1 MTKRR
6 NTPKGVRSAKV
17 KTVTTAKMPTAKNA
31 AKAAGKATKPKPK
44 LASVG
49 MPSPSDAAQ
58 AADAGRKGNDTH
70 LVYAGIDSSPRKRG
84 RRGHFLSDTHRARA
98 APDICSDQTGCD
110 DPAIPVAAGE
120 GPYAIA
126 GQKPNALSDLIGL
139 VIERHRQRRALL
151 IAEGDMERRIKSK
164 ERGVAVARLHQAG
177 VEIPRSKF
185 PPVEDVDRLIVA
197 QTYPSFFVARDA
209 IAAQRKAVEKDL
221 VAHTRRL
228 PVFAWAK
235 AQRGISELSLAAIV
249 GEAGDLGNYA
259 NPGKLWKRMGLAV
272 FDGKSQRRT
281 TDAEKAVQQGYS
293 PARRSQMHVIGENL
307 IRASNPEYRALYDA
321 RKAYE
326 VERDPEMKPLHAH
339 RRALRYIEK
348 RLLRSVWQAW
358 RAADEAVSAD
368 FPLPPAQDAY
378 SAIQEAAE

>member
-1 MTKRR
+1 MTKQR
-6 NTPKGVRSAKV
+6 NTPKGGRSATFPV
-17 KTVTTAKMPTAKNA
+17 APNGLLPTAKNA
-31 AKAAGKATKPKPK
+31 AKAAGKASRRQPK
-44 LASVG
+44 LARCG
-49 MPSPSDAAQ
+49 LPSPSDAAQ
-58 AADAGRKGNDTH
+58 AADAGHKGSDTH
-70 LVYAGIDSSPRKRG
+70 LVFAGLESFPRKRG
-84 RRGHFLSDTHRARA
+84 RRGQQNVAPQDDCA
-98 APDICSDQTGCD
+98 APEQCSDQTGCAD
-110 DPAIPVAAGE
+110 HAIPVAAGE
-120 GPYAIA
+120 GPLGSDAHGRA
-126 GQKPNALSDLIGL
+126 ALSDLIGL

-185 PPVEDVDRLIVA
+185 PPVEDVDRLVVA

-209 IAAQRKAVEKDL
+209 IAAQRKAVEKVL